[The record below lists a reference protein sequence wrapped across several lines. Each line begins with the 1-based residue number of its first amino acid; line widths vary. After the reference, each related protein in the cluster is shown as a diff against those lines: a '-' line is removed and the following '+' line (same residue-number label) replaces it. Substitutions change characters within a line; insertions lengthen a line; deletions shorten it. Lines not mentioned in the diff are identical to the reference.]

1 MDLFLD
7 TGIIF
12 GWCYTSDD
20 FHSICS
26 DFIKQYPNAGH
37 NYYTTKYIVER
48 EINELKIAR
57 LQARTK
63 LIRLLENRA
72 KMLVPQINDI
82 QFSTH
87 PFFKNISSQIEA
99 LLLVRRTD
107 NKRKDHDAI
116 LLTNAHLWD
125 YTSQQL
131 VDPHFITLD
140 DNDIVKNR
148 SDIRIIVI
156 RHIGGIPRLNI
167 ELVHSMVT

>member
-37 NYYTTKYIVER
+37 NYYTTKYIVEK
-48 EINELKIAR
+48 EISELKIAR
-57 LQARTK
+57 LQTRKK

-72 KMLVPQINDI
+72 KILIPNIQDI

-87 PFFKNISSQIEA
+87 PLYKDISSQIES
-99 LLLVRRTD
+99 LLLSKRTD
-107 NKRKDHDAI
+107 TKRKDHDAI
-116 LLTNAHLWD
+116 LLANAHIWD
-125 YTSQQL
+125 YSTQEL
-131 VDPHFITLD
+131 MNPHFITLD

-148 SDIRIIVI
+148 GDIRIIVV
-156 RHIGGIPRLNI
+156 RQTGEIPRLNI
-167 ELVHSMVT
+167 ELVHNMVT